1 MKLSILHISDLHRDP
16 ENPIGN
22 EALLDSLEND
32 RRRYSGEEHPNI
44 RLPDLII
51 VSGDIVQGVNPAAAD
66 PEKKLRAQY
75 AEALTFLNKLTKRFL
90 NGDKKRIVIVPGNHD
105 ISARDFISCLKRI
118 DLAPD
123 RKKELVTQL
132 FSPNS
137 LLRWS
142 WLDFELYEIADPSL
156 YAARLAAFCEFYKD
170 FYEGGRTYSLDP
182 SQQFDIFDFPDFELT
197 VTAFC
202 SCHNNDIF
210 NKQGSIHPDCIASA
224 GMALR
229 ESNYDNRLRVAVWHH
244 NTEGLPL
251 QVDYMDPDVLQNLID
266 RGFSLGFH
274 GHQHRPQFL
283 DTRFRHE
290 GSRRIT
296 VISAGTLCGGAS
308 LRFGRAY
315 NLVELDTEP
324 RKGYLHVRE
333 MQNDNLVLPIWGR
346 RPLPPNIGSCLEFVY
361 DARPEPMVPV
371 DARTSALVEAQK
383 LYEKGEYRRAAVVLA
398 PAATVDDLAR
408 RLLFD
413 SLVQLH
419 DDPAIISNF
428 DPPQSPAEAVHLM
441 DALWA
446 VGSRGRLAQ
455 LLEESVVAESSDGS
469 VIEIRNKY
477 AARLKT

>member
-32 RRRYSGEEHPNI
+32 RRRYSGEENPNI

-51 VSGDIVQGVNPAAAD
+51 VSGDIVQGVSPEGAD

-90 NGDKKRIVIVPGNHD
+90 NSDKKRIVIVPGNHD
-105 ISARDFISCLKRI
+105 ISARNFISCLKRI

-142 WLDFELYEIADPSL
+142 WLDFELYEIADPTL

-202 SCHNNDIF
+202 RCHNNDIF
-210 NKQGSIHPDCIASA
+210 NKQGGIHPDCIASA

-251 QVDYMDPDVLQNLID
+251 
-266 RGFSLGFH
+266 
-274 GHQHRPQFL
+274 
-283 DTRFRHE
+283 
-290 GSRRIT
+290 
-296 VISAGTLCGGAS
+296 
-308 LRFGRAY
+308 
-315 NLVELDTEP
+315 
-324 RKGYLHVRE
+324 K
-333 MQNDNLVLPIWGR
+333 
-346 RPLPPNIGSCLEFVY
+346 
-361 DARPEPMVPV
+361 
-371 DARTSALVEAQK
+371 
-383 LYEKGEYRRAAVVLA
+383 
-398 PAATVDDLAR
+398 
-408 RLLFD
+408 FD
-413 SLVQLH
+413 
-419 DDPAIISNF
+419 
-428 DPPQSPAEAVHLM
+428 
-441 DALWA
+441 
-446 VGSRGRLAQ
+446 
-455 LLEESVVAESSDGS
+455 
-469 VIEIRNKY
+469 
-477 AARLKT
+477 